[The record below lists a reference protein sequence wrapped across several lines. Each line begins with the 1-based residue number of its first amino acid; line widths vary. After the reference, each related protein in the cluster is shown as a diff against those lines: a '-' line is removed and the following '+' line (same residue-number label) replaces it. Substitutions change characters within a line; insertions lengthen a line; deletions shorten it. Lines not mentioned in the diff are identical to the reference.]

1 MGSGVGKGAVN
12 GCTGVGHGGAI
23 DMDVG
28 GGMGGGVGVGGG
40 DSMSRGVDMM
50 MADIG
55 AFAGME
61 DEKCGMGL
69 RGPSR

>member
-1 MGSGVGKGAVN
+1 
-12 GCTGVGHGGAI
+12 
-23 DMDVG
+23 MDVG